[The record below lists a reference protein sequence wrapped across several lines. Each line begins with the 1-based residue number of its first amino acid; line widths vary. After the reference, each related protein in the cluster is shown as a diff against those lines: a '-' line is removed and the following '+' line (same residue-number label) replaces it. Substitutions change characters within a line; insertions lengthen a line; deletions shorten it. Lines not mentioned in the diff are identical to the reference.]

1 MPESSFLNWFERN
14 PLGRSKAISHHWR
27 ECCHAESPRRRR
39 CSLHASHFKKC
50 PHPAGYT
57 VEEAS
62 NGAEAVAKYSEV
74 NPDVVTMDITMPEK
88 DGIQATREIMKLDP
102 NARVVMVSAL
112 GQEKMVKEAILS
124 GAKDFIVKPF
134 KPDRIL
140 SALDRVLS

>member
-1 MPESSFLNWFERN
+1 MPKVLVVDDAAFARVTLRN
-14 PLGRSKAISHHWR
+14 VLT
-27 ECCHAESPRRRR
+27 
-39 CSLHASHFKKC
+39 
-50 PHPAGYT
+50 PAGYT
-57 VEEAS
+57 VEEAC

-88 DGIQATREIMKLDP
+88 DGIQATREIMQMDP

-112 GQEKMVKEAILS
+112 GQEKMVKDAILS

-134 KPDRIL
+134 KPDRVL